1 MIGIVYIDMKHLET
15 NFPVT
20 EKGSI
25 CITYLKKKG
34 LSLGNI
40 ELLQYNYTN
49 PLITRFHITMDILD
63 MPLLLGTNKGAK
75 ILCFP
80 KFRGMTL
87 ES

>member
-1 MIGIVYIDMKHLET
+1 
-15 NFPVT
+15 
-20 EKGSI
+20 
-25 CITYLKKKG
+25 
-34 LSLGNI
+34 
-40 ELLQYNYTN
+40 
-49 PLITRFHITMDILD
+49 MDIFD